1 AADEDGL
8 GLYRRY
14 VMRVLLLML
23 LLGSVA
29 LNGLAQTGEKP
40 DDASYYE
47 ASTLYDNGQLE
58 QAENH
63 LNAHLEKWPKDDAA
77 YALRA
82 MVHDELGDTTAALA
96 DIEKALS
103 ISYYTPEYHRN
114 AGFIK
119 QRMGRLFEAERHFR
133 IYLNKNHN
141 EPAAYE
147 QLAEVLLLQ
156 EKYKMAGQTIATG
169 LRVAPKDEW
178 LMVQQVR
185 YWRLETQLDSAK
197 AAGEKLIARYPANA
211 MGHRLMGQTL
221 YELDEAGYCTHFDKA
236 AELGDAKA
244 RVLKRAYCEQNQD

>member
-1 AADEDGL
+1 
-8 GLYRRY
+8 
-14 VMRVLLLML
+14 MRALLLML
-23 LLGSVA
+23 LLGSIA

-40 DDASYYE
+40 GDASFYE
-47 ASTLYDNGQLE
+47 ASTLYEEGQLE
-58 QAENH
+58 KAESH

-77 YALRA
+77 FALRA
-82 MVHDELGDTTAALA
+82 MVHDELGDSTAALA

-133 IYLNKNHN
+133 VYLNKNR
-141 EPAAYE
+141 EEAAAYE

-156 EKYKMAGQTIATG
+156 NKYDMAGETIATG
-169 LRVAPKDEW
+169 LRVAPEDEW

-185 YWRLETQLDSAK
+185 YLRLETQLDSAK
-197 AAGEKLIARYPANA
+197 TAGEKLIALYPANA
-211 MGHRLMGQTL
+211 LGQRLLGETL
-221 YELDEAGYCTHFDKA
+221 YELGKQGYCTHFEKA
-236 AELGDAKA
+236 AALGDPKG